1 MEKISLGDRIR
12 NGWNAFINR
21 VPKMNFYGQQSYA
34 SRPDAPRLK
43 RQNSKSMI
51 APILTRIAIDCAQ
64 TELKHVRLDPE
75 TKKYSDDIKD
85 STLHDCFNWEANID
99 QSGFDFKLDVMLSL
113 LDEGCVA
120 IVPVDTDRDPYDGSF
135 DILSMRTAKVLE
147 WFPRAVRVQLYN
159 DRNGNKE
166 ELTLPKSQVAIIQNP
181 LYSILNEPNS
191 TLQRLIKKLALLDS
205 VDEKSSSGKLDLIVQ
220 LPYLIR
226 GEARKKQAKERR
238 QDIEDQLTNGKYGIA
253 YTDATEKIIQLNRPV
268 ENQLMSQ
275 VEYLTNLLFS
285 QLGLTQ
291 SILDG
296 TADEQTLL
304 NYYQRTINP
313 IIEAVTSELNR
324 KFISKTARTQGQ
336 MIMAFRDPFKLVPVN
351 NIAEI
356 ADKFTRNE
364 ILSSNEIR
372 QIIGMK
378 PSDDPK
384 ADKLINSNI
393 NHNGNELPAG
403 EEEYEQGIDSEF
415 STEEMLN
422 S

>member
-12 NGWNAFINR
+12 NGWNAFLNR
-21 VPKMNFYGQQSYA
+21 VPKMNFYGQQSYS
-34 SRPDAPRLK
+34 SRPDQPRLRK
-43 RQNSKSMI
+43 TSSKGMI

-99 QSGFDFKLDVMLSL
+99 QTGFDFKLDIMLSL

-120 IVPVDTDRDPYDGSF
+120 IVPVDTDMDPYDGSF
-135 DILSMRTAKVLE
+135 NILTMRTAKVLE
-147 WFPRAVRVQLYN
+147 WFPRAVRVELYN
-159 DRNGNKE
+159 DRNGNKQ
-166 ELTLPKSQVAIIQNP
+166 ELKLPKSQVAIIQNP

-191 TLQRLIKKLALLDS
+191 TLQRLIRKLALLDS

-285 QLGLTQ
+285 QLGITQ

-313 IIEAVTSELNR
+313 IIEAVVSELNR
-324 KFISKTARTQGQ
+324 KFISRTARTQGQ
-336 MIMAFRDPFKLVPVN
+336 AIMAFRDPFKLVPVN

-384 ADKLINSNI
+384 ADELINSNL
-393 NHNGNELPAG
+393 NHNENEMPAG
-403 EEEYEQGIDSEF
+403 EEEYEQGIDSQ
-415 STEEMLN
+415 EE
-422 S
+422 

>member
-1 MEKISLGDRIR
+1 
-12 NGWNAFINR
+12 
-21 VPKMNFYGQQSYA
+21 MNFYGQQSYS
-34 SRPDAPRLK
+34 SRPDQPRLRK
-43 RQNSKSMI
+43 TSSKGMI

-99 QSGFDFKLDVMLSL
+99 QTGFDFKLDIMLSL

-120 IVPVDTDRDPYDGSF
+120 IVPVDTDMDPYDGSF
-135 DILSMRTAKVLE
+135 NILTMRTAKVLE
-147 WFPRAVRVQLYN
+147 WFPRAVRVELYN
-159 DRNGNKE
+159 DRNGNKQ

-191 TLQRLIKKLALLDS
+191 TLQRLIRKLALLDS

-285 QLGLTQ
+285 QLGITQ

-313 IIEAVTSELNR
+313 IIEAVVSELNR
-324 KFISKTARTQGQ
+324 KFISRTARTQGQ
-336 MIMAFRDPFKLVPVN
+336 AIMAFRDPFKLVPVN

-384 ADKLINSNI
+384 ADELINSNL
-393 NHNGNELPAG
+393 NHNENEMPAG
-403 EEEYEQGIDSEF
+403 EEEYEQGIDSQ
-415 STEEMLN
+415 EE
-422 S
+422 

>member
-12 NGWNAFINR
+12 NGWNAFLNR
-21 VPKMNFYGQQSYA
+21 VPKMNFYGQQSYS
-34 SRPDAPRLK
+34 SRPDQPRLRK
-43 RQNSKSMI
+43 TSSKGMI

-99 QSGFDFKLDVMLSL
+99 QTGFDFKLDIMLSL

-120 IVPVDTDRDPYDGSF
+120 IVPVDTDMDPYDGSF
-135 DILSMRTAKVLE
+135 NILTMRTAKVLE
-147 WFPRAVRVQLYN
+147 WFPRAVRVELYN
-159 DRNGNKE
+159 DRNGNKQ
-166 ELTLPKSQVAIIQNP
+166 ELKLPKSQVAIIQNP

-191 TLQRLIKKLALLDS
+191 TLQRLVRKLALLDS

-285 QLGLTQ
+285 QLGITQ

-313 IIEAVTSELNR
+313 IIEAVVSELNR

-336 MIMAFRDPFKLVPVN
+336 AIMAFRDPFKLVPVN

-384 ADKLINSNI
+384 ADELINSNL
-393 NHNGNELPAG
+393 NHNENEMPAG
-403 EEEYEQGIDSEF
+403 EEEYEQGIDSQ
-415 STEEMLN
+415 EE
-422 S
+422 

>member
-51 APILTRIAIDCAQ
+51 SPILTRIAIDCAQ
-64 TELKHVRLDPE
+64 TELKHVRIDSD
-75 TKKYSDDIKD
+75 TKKYSDDID
-85 STLHDCFNWEANID
+85 STLNDCFNWEANID
-99 QSGFDFKLDVMLSL
+99 QSGSDFKLDIFLSL
-113 LDEGCVA
+113 LDEGCIA

-147 WFPRAVRVQLYN
+147 WFPRSVRVQLYN
-159 DRNGNKE
+159 ERNGNKE

-191 TLQRLIKKLALLDS
+191 TLQRLVRKLALLDS

-253 YTDATEKIIQLNRPV
+253 YTDATEKIIQLNRP
-268 ENQLMSQ
+268 
-275 VEYLTNLLFS
+275 LLLQNSTGNSFLR
-285 QLGLTQ
+285 QPAL
-291 SILDG
+291 
-296 TADEQTLL
+296 
-304 NYYQRTINP
+304 
-313 IIEAVTSELNR
+313 
-324 KFISKTARTQGQ
+324 
-336 MIMAFRDPFKLVPVN
+336 RDRL
-351 NIAEI
+351 
-356 ADKFTRNE
+356 
-364 ILSSNEIR
+364 
-372 QIIGMK
+372 
-378 PSDDPK
+378 
-384 ADKLINSNI
+384 
-393 NHNGNELPAG
+393 
-403 EEEYEQGIDSEF
+403 
-415 STEEMLN
+415 
-422 S
+422 

>member
-51 APILTRIAIDCAQ
+51 SPILTRIAIDCAQ
-64 TELKHVRLDPE
+64 TELKHVRIDSE
-75 TKKYSDDIKD
+75 TRKYSDDID
-85 STLHDCFNWEANID
+85 STLNDCFNWEANID
-99 QSGFDFKLDVMLSL
+99 QSGSDFKLDIFLSL
-113 LDEGCVA
+113 LDEGCIA

-147 WFPRAVRVQLYN
+147 WFPRSVRVQLYN
-159 DRNGNKE
+159 ERNGNKE

-191 TLQRLIKKLALLDS
+191 TLQRLVRKLALLDS

-285 QLGLTQ
+285 QLGITQ

-313 IIEAVTSELNR
+313 IIEAVTAELNR

-336 MIMAFRDPFKLVPVN
+336 AIMAFRDPFKLVPVN

-384 ADKLINSNI
+384 ADELINSNL
-393 NHNGNELPAG
+393 NHNENELPMG
-403 EEEYEQGIDSEF
+403 EEEYEQSIDE
-415 STEEMLN
+415 TKEEN
-422 S
+422 

>member
-1 MEKISLGDRIR
+1 MEKITLGDRIR

-21 VPKMNFYGQQSYA
+21 IPKMDFYHQQSYA

-51 APILTRIAIDCAQ
+51 SPILTRIAIDCAQ
-64 TELKHVRLDPE
+64 TELKHVRIDAD
-75 TKKYSDDIKD
+75 TKKYSDDID
-85 STLHDCFNWEANID
+85 STLNDCFNWEANID
-99 QSGFDFKLDVMLSL
+99 QSGSDFKLDIFLSL
-113 LDEGCVA
+113 LDEGCIA

-147 WFPRAVRVQLYN
+147 WFPKAVRVQLYN
-159 DRNGNKE
+159 ERNGNRE
-166 ELTLPKSQVAIIQNP
+166 ELELPKSQVAIIQNP

-191 TLQRLIKKLALLDS
+191 TLQRLVRKLALLDS

-253 YTDATEKIIQLNRPV
+253 YTDATEKVIQLNRPV

-285 QLGLTQ
+285 QLGITQ
-291 SILDG
+291 TILDG

-313 IIEAVTSELNR
+313 IIEAVTAELNR

-336 MIMAFRDPFKLVPVN
+336 AIMAFRDPFKLVPVN

-384 ADKLINSNI
+384 ADELINSNL
-393 NHNGNELPAG
+393 NHNENEMPAG
-403 EEEYEQGIDSEF
+403 EEEYEQSIDENK
-415 STEEMLN
+415 EEY
-422 S
+422 

>member
-21 VPKMNFYGQQSYA
+21 IPKMNFYGQQSYA

-51 APILTRIAIDCAQ
+51 SPILTRIAIDCAQ
-64 TELKHVRLDPE
+64 TELKHVRIDAD
-75 TKKYSDDIKD
+75 TKKYSDDID
-85 STLHDCFNWEANID
+85 SALNDCFNWEANID
-99 QSGFDFKLDVMLSL
+99 QSGSDFKLDIFLSL
-113 LDEGCVA
+113 LDEGCIA

-147 WFPRAVRVQLYN
+147 WFPKAVRVQLYN
-159 DRNGNKE
+159 ERNGNKE

-191 TLQRLIKKLALLDS
+191 TLQRLVRKLALLDS

-285 QLGLTQ
+285 QLGITQ
-291 SILDG
+291 TILDG

-313 IIEAVTSELNR
+313 IIEAVTAELNR

-336 MIMAFRDPFKLVPVN
+336 AIMAFRDPFKLVPVN

-384 ADKLINSNI
+384 ADELINSNL
-393 NHNGNELPAG
+393 NHNENEMPAG
-403 EEEYEQGIDSEF
+403 EEAYEQSIDENK
-415 STEEMLN
+415 EEY
-422 S
+422 

>member
-51 APILTRIAIDCAQ
+51 SPILTRIAIDCAQ
-64 TELKHVRLDPE
+64 TELKHVRIDSE
-75 TKKYSDDIKD
+75 TKKYSDDID
-85 STLHDCFNWEANID
+85 STLNDCFNWEANID
-99 QSGFDFKLDVMLSL
+99 QSGSDFKLDIFLSL
-113 LDEGCVA
+113 LDEGCIA

-147 WFPRAVRVQLYN
+147 WFPRSVRVQLYN
-159 DRNGNKE
+159 ERNGNKE
-166 ELTLPKSQVAIIQNP
+166 ELTLPKTQVAIIQNP

-191 TLQRLIKKLALLDS
+191 TLQRLVRKLALLDS

-285 QLGLTQ
+285 QLGITQ

-313 IIEAVTSELNR
+313 IIEAVTAELNR

-336 MIMAFRDPFKLVPVN
+336 AIMAFRDPFKLVPVN

-384 ADKLINSNI
+384 ADELINSNL
-393 NHNGNELPAG
+393 NHNENELPMG
-403 EEEYEQGIDSEF
+403 EEEYEQSIDE
-415 STEEMLN
+415 TKEEN
-422 S
+422 

>member
-12 NGWNAFINR
+12 NGWNAFLNR

-147 WFPRAVRVQLYN
+147 WFPKAVRVQLYN
-159 DRNGNKE
+159 ERNGNKE

-191 TLQRLIKKLALLDS
+191 TLQRLVKKLALLDS

-253 YTDATEKIIQLNRPV
+253 YTDATEKVIQLNRPV

-285 QLGLTQ
+285 QLGITQ

-313 IIEAVTSELNR
+313 IIEAVVSELNR
-324 KFISKTARTQGQ
+324 KFISRTARTQGQ
-336 MIMAFRDPFKLVPVN
+336 AIMAFRDPFKLVPVN

-384 ADKLINSNI
+384 ADELINSNL
-393 NHNGNELPAG
+393 NHNENELPAG
-403 EEEYEQGIDSEF
+403 EEAYEQNIDENK
-415 STEEMLN
+415 EE
-422 S
+422 

>member
-51 APILTRIAIDCAQ
+51 SPILTRIAIDCAQ
-64 TELKHVRLDPE
+64 TELKHVRIDSD
-75 TKKYSDDIKD
+75 TRKYSDDID
-85 STLHDCFNWEANID
+85 STLNDCFNWEANID
-99 QSGFDFKLDVMLSL
+99 QSGSDFKLDIFLSL
-113 LDEGCVA
+113 LDEGCIA

-147 WFPRAVRVQLYN
+147 WFPRSVRVQLYN
-159 DRNGNKE
+159 ERNGNKE

-191 TLQRLIKKLALLDS
+191 TLQRLVRKLALLDS

-285 QLGLTQ
+285 QLGITQ

-313 IIEAVTSELNR
+313 IIEAVVSELNR

-336 MIMAFRDPFKLVPVN
+336 AIMAFRDPFKLVPVN

-384 ADKLINSNI
+384 ADELINSNL
-393 NHNGNELPAG
+393 NHNENEMPAG
-403 EEEYEQGIDSEF
+403 EEEYEQSIDE
-415 STEEMLN
+415 TKEEN
-422 S
+422 

>member
-12 NGWNAFINR
+12 NGCNAFLNR
-21 VPKMNFYGQQSYA
+21 VPKMNFYGQQSYS
-34 SRPDAPRLK
+34 SRPDQPRLRK
-43 RQNSKSMI
+43 TSSKGMI

-64 TELKHVRLDPE
+64 TELKHVRVDPE
-75 TKKYSDDIKD
+75 TKKYSDDID

-99 QSGFDFKLDVMLSL
+99 QTGFDFKLDIMLSL

-135 DILSMRTAKVLE
+135 EILSMRTAKVLE
-147 WFPRAVRVQLYN
+147 WFPRAVRVELYN
-159 DRNGNKE
+159 DRNGNKQ

-191 TLQRLIKKLALLDS
+191 TLQRLIRKLALLDS

-285 QLGLTQ
+285 QLGITQ

-313 IIEAVTSELNR
+313 IIEAVTAELNR

-336 MIMAFRDPFKLVPVN
+336 AIMAFRDPFKLVPVN

-384 ADKLINSNI
+384 ADELINSNL
-393 NHNGNELPAG
+393 NHNENEMPAG
-403 EEEYEQGIDSEF
+403 EEEYEQSIDE
-415 STEEMLN
+415 TKEEN
-422 S
+422 

>member
-51 APILTRIAIDCAQ
+51 SPILTRIAIDCAQ
-64 TELKHVRLDPE
+64 TELKHVRIDSE
-75 TKKYSDDIKD
+75 TKKYSDDID
-85 STLHDCFNWEANID
+85 STLNDCFNWEANID
-99 QSGFDFKLDVMLSL
+99 QSGSDFKLDIFLSL
-113 LDEGCVA
+113 LDEGCIA

-147 WFPRAVRVQLYN
+147 WFPRSVRVQLYN
-159 DRNGNKE
+159 ERNGNKE
-166 ELTLPKSQVAIIQNP
+166 ELTLPKTQVAIIQNP

-191 TLQRLIKKLALLDS
+191 TLQRLVRKLALLDS

-313 IIEAVTSELNR
+313 IIEAVVSELNR

-336 MIMAFRDPFKLVPVN
+336 AIMAFRDPFKLVPVN

-384 ADKLINSNI
+384 ADELINSNL
-393 NHNGNELPAG
+393 NHNENELPMG
-403 EEEYEQGIDSEF
+403 EEEYEQSIDE
-415 STEEMLN
+415 TKEEN
-422 S
+422 

>member
-51 APILTRIAIDCAQ
+51 SPILTRIAIDCAQ
-64 TELKHVRLDPE
+64 TELKHVRIDSD
-75 TKKYSDDIKD
+75 TRKYSDDID
-85 STLHDCFNWEANID
+85 STLNDCFNWEANID
-99 QSGFDFKLDVMLSL
+99 QSGSDFKLDIFLSL
-113 LDEGCVA
+113 LDEGCIA

-147 WFPRAVRVQLYN
+147 WFPRSVRVQLYN
-159 DRNGNKE
+159 ERNGNKE

-191 TLQRLIKKLALLDS
+191 TLQRLVRKLALLDS

-285 QLGLTQ
+285 QLGITQ

-313 IIEAVTSELNR
+313 IIEAVTAELNR

-336 MIMAFRDPFKLVPVN
+336 AIMAFRDPFKLVPVN

-384 ADKLINSNI
+384 ADELINSNL
-393 NHNGNELPAG
+393 NHNENELPAG
-403 EEEYEQGIDSEF
+403 EEEYEQGIDSQ
-415 STEEMLN
+415 EE
-422 S
+422 

>member
-51 APILTRIAIDCAQ
+51 SPILTRIAIDCAQ
-64 TELKHVRLDPE
+64 TELKHVRIDSD
-75 TKKYSDDIKD
+75 TKKYSDDID
-85 STLHDCFNWEANID
+85 STLNDCFNWEANID
-99 QSGFDFKLDVMLSL
+99 QSGSDFKLDIFLSL
-113 LDEGCVA
+113 LDEGCIA

-147 WFPRAVRVQLYN
+147 WFPRSVRVQLYN
-159 DRNGNKE
+159 ERNGNKE

-191 TLQRLIKKLALLDS
+191 TLQRLVRKLALLDS

-285 QLGLTQ
+285 QLGITQ

-313 IIEAVTSELNR
+313 IIEAVTAELNR

-336 MIMAFRDPFKLVPVN
+336 AIMAFRDPFKLVPVN

-384 ADKLINSNI
+384 ADELINSNL
-393 NHNGNELPAG
+393 NHNENEMPAG
-403 EEEYEQGIDSEF
+403 EEEYEQSIDE
-415 STEEMLN
+415 TKEEN
-422 S
+422 

>member
-21 VPKMNFYGQQSYA
+21 IPKMNFYGQQSYA

-64 TELKHVRLDPE
+64 TELKHVRVDPE

-99 QSGFDFKLDVMLSL
+99 QSGFDFKLDIMLSL
-113 LDEGCVA
+113 LDEGCIA

-135 DILSMRTAKVLE
+135 DILSMRTAKVVE
-147 WFPRAVRVQLYN
+147 WFPKAVRVQLYN

-166 ELTLPKSQVAIIQNP
+166 ELELPKSQVAIIQNP

-191 TLQRLIKKLALLDS
+191 TLQRLVRKLALLDS

-285 QLGLTQ
+285 QLGITQ

-336 MIMAFRDPFKLVPVN
+336 AIMAFRDPFKLVPVN

-384 ADKLINSNI
+384 ADELINSNL
-393 NHNGNELPAG
+393 NHNENEMPAG
-403 EEEYEQGIDSEF
+403 EEEYEQGIDENK
-415 STEEMLN
+415 EED
-422 S
+422 

>member
-1 MEKISLGDRIR
+1 MEKITLGDRIR

-21 VPKMNFYGQQSYA
+21 IPKMNFYGQQSYA

-51 APILTRIAIDCAQ
+51 SPILTRIAIDCAQ
-64 TELKHVRLDPE
+64 TELKHVRIDAD
-75 TKKYSDDIKD
+75 TKKYSDDID
-85 STLHDCFNWEANID
+85 STLNDCFNWEANID
-99 QSGFDFKLDVMLSL
+99 QSGSDFKLDIFLSL
-113 LDEGCVA
+113 LDEGCIA

-147 WFPRAVRVQLYN
+147 WFPKAVRVQLYN
-159 DRNGNKE
+159 ERNGNKE
-166 ELTLPKSQVAIIQNP
+166 ELELPKSQVAIIQNP

-191 TLQRLIKKLALLDS
+191 TLQRLVRKLALLDS

-285 QLGLTQ
+285 QLGITQ
-291 SILDG
+291 TILDG

-313 IIEAVTSELNR
+313 IIEAVTAELNR
-324 KFISKTARTQGQ
+324 KFISRTARTQGQ
-336 MIMAFRDPFKLVPVN
+336 AIMAFRDPFKLVPVN

-384 ADKLINSNI
+384 ADELINSNL
-393 NHNGNELPAG
+393 NHNENEMPAG
-403 EEEYEQGIDSEF
+403 EEEYEQSIDENK
-415 STEEMLN
+415 EE
-422 S
+422 

>member
-51 APILTRIAIDCAQ
+51 SPILTRIAIDCAQ
-64 TELKHVRLDPE
+64 TELKHVRIDSD
-75 TKKYSDDIKD
+75 TRKYSDDID
-85 STLHDCFNWEANID
+85 STLNDCFNWEANID
-99 QSGFDFKLDVMLSL
+99 QSGSDFKLDIFLSL
-113 LDEGCVA
+113 LDEGCIA

-147 WFPRAVRVQLYN
+147 WFPRSVRVQLYN
-159 DRNGNKE
+159 ERNGNKE

-191 TLQRLIKKLALLDS
+191 TLQRLVRKLALLDS

-285 QLGLTQ
+285 QLGITQ

-313 IIEAVTSELNR
+313 IIEAVTAELNR

-336 MIMAFRDPFKLVPVN
+336 AIMAFRDPFKLVPVN

-384 ADKLINSNI
+384 ADELINSNL
-393 NHNGNELPAG
+393 NHNENELPMG
-403 EEEYEQGIDSEF
+403 EEEYEQSIDE
-415 STEEMLN
+415 TKEEN
-422 S
+422 

>member
-1 MEKISLGDRIR
+1 
-12 NGWNAFINR
+12 
-21 VPKMNFYGQQSYA
+21 
-34 SRPDAPRLK
+34 
-43 RQNSKSMI
+43 MI

-64 TELKHVRLDPE
+64 TELKHVRVDPE
-75 TKKYSDDIKD
+75 TKKYSDDID

-99 QSGFDFKLDVMLSL
+99 QTGFDFKLDIMLSL

-135 DILSMRTAKVLE
+135 DILSMRTAKVVE
-147 WFPRAVRVQLYN
+147 WFPRAVRVELYN
-159 DRNGNKE
+159 DRNGNKQ

-191 TLQRLIKKLALLDS
+191 TLQRLIRKLALLDS

-285 QLGLTQ
+285 QLGITQ
-291 SILDG
+291 SI
-296 TADEQTLL
+296 
-304 NYYQRTINP
+304 
-313 IIEAVTSELNR
+313 VSELNR
-324 KFISKTARTQGQ
+324 KFISKTARTKGQ
-336 MIMAFRDPFKLVPVN
+336 AIMAFRDPFKLVPVN

-384 ADKLINSNI
+384 ADELINSNL
-393 NHNGNELPAG
+393 NHNENELPRG
-403 EEEYEQGIDSEF
+403 EEEYEQGIDSQ
-415 STEEMLN
+415 EE
-422 S
+422 

>member
-12 NGWNAFINR
+12 NGWNAFLNR
-21 VPKMNFYGQQSYA
+21 VPKMNFYGQQSYS
-34 SRPDAPRLK
+34 SRPDQPRLRK
-43 RQNSKSMI
+43 TSSKGMI

-99 QSGFDFKLDVMLSL
+99 QTGFDFKLDIMLSL

-120 IVPVDTDRDPYDGSF
+120 IVPVDTDMDPYDGSF
-135 DILSMRTAKVLE
+135 NILTMRTAKVLE
-147 WFPRAVRVQLYN
+147 WFPRAVRVELYN
-159 DRNGNKE
+159 DRNGNKQ

-191 TLQRLIKKLALLDS
+191 TLQRLIRKLALLDS

-285 QLGLTQ
+285 QLGITQ

-313 IIEAVTSELNR
+313 IIEAVVSELNR

-336 MIMAFRDPFKLVPVN
+336 AIMAFRDPFKLVPVN

-384 ADKLINSNI
+384 ADELINSNL
-393 NHNGNELPAG
+393 NHNENEMPAG
-403 EEEYEQGIDSEF
+403 EEEYEQGIDSQ
-415 STEEMLN
+415 EE
-422 S
+422 

>member
-12 NGWNAFINR
+12 NGWNAFLNR
-21 VPKMNFYGQQSYA
+21 VPKMNFYGQQSYS
-34 SRPDAPRLK
+34 SRPDQPRLRK
-43 RQNSKSMI
+43 TSSKGMI

-99 QSGFDFKLDVMLSL
+99 QTGFDFKLDIMLSL

-120 IVPVDTDRDPYDGSF
+120 IVPVDTDKDPYDGSF
-135 DILSMRTAKVLE
+135 DILTMRTAKVLE
-147 WFPRAVRVQLYN
+147 WFPRAVRVELYN
-159 DRNGNKE
+159 DRNGNKQ

-191 TLQRLIKKLALLDS
+191 TLQRLIRKLALLDS

-285 QLGLTQ
+285 QLGITQ

-313 IIEAVTSELNR
+313 IIEAVVSELNR

-336 MIMAFRDPFKLVPVN
+336 AIMAFRDPFKLVPVN

-384 ADKLINSNI
+384 ADELINSNL
-393 NHNGNELPAG
+393 NHNENEMPAG
-403 EEEYEQGIDSEF
+403 EEEYEQGIDSQ
-415 STEEMLN
+415 EE
-422 S
+422 

>member
-1 MEKISLGDRIR
+1 MEKITLGDRIR

-21 VPKMNFYGQQSYA
+21 IPKMDFYHQQSYA

-51 APILTRIAIDCAQ
+51 SPILTRIAIDCAQ
-64 TELKHVRLDPE
+64 TELKHVRIDAD
-75 TKKYSDDIKD
+75 TKKYSDDID
-85 STLHDCFNWEANID
+85 STLNDCFNWEANID
-99 QSGFDFKLDVMLSL
+99 QSGSDFKLDIFLSL
-113 LDEGCVA
+113 LDEGCIA

-147 WFPRAVRVQLYN
+147 WFPKAVRVQLYN
-159 DRNGNKE
+159 ERNGNKE

-191 TLQRLIKKLALLDS
+191 TLQRLVRKLALLDS

-253 YTDATEKIIQLNRPV
+253 YTDATEKVIQLNRPV

-285 QLGLTQ
+285 QLGITQ
-291 SILDG
+291 TILDG

-313 IIEAVTSELNR
+313 IIEAVTAELNR

-336 MIMAFRDPFKLVPVN
+336 AIMAFRDPFKLVPVN

-384 ADKLINSNI
+384 ADELINSNL
-393 NHNGNELPAG
+393 NHNENEMPAG
-403 EEEYEQGIDSEF
+403 EEEYEQSIDENK
-415 STEEMLN
+415 EEY
-422 S
+422 

>member
-1 MEKISLGDRIR
+1 MEKITLGDRIR

-21 VPKMNFYGQQSYA
+21 IPKMNFYGQQSYA

-51 APILTRIAIDCAQ
+51 SPILTRIAIDCAQ
-64 TELKHVRLDPE
+64 TELKHVRIDAD
-75 TKKYSDDIKD
+75 TKKYSDDID
-85 STLHDCFNWEANID
+85 STLNDCFNWEANID
-99 QSGFDFKLDVMLSL
+99 QSGSDFKLDIFLSL
-113 LDEGCVA
+113 LDEGCIA

-147 WFPRAVRVQLYN
+147 WFPKAVRVQLYN
-159 DRNGNKE
+159 DRNGNRE
-166 ELTLPKSQVAIIQNP
+166 ELELPKSQVAIIQNP

-191 TLQRLIKKLALLDS
+191 TLQRLVRKLALLDS

-253 YTDATEKIIQLNRPV
+253 YTDATEKVIQLNRPV

-285 QLGLTQ
+285 QLGITQ
-291 SILDG
+291 TILDG

-313 IIEAVTSELNR
+313 IIEAVTAELNR

-336 MIMAFRDPFKLVPVN
+336 AIMAFRDPFKLVPVN

-384 ADKLINSNI
+384 ADELINSNL
-393 NHNGNELPAG
+393 NHNENEMPAG
-403 EEEYEQGIDSEF
+403 EEEYEQSIDENK
-415 STEEMLN
+415 EEY
-422 S
+422 

>member
-12 NGWNAFINR
+12 NGWNAFLNR
-21 VPKMNFYGQQSYA
+21 VPKMNFYGQQSYS
-34 SRPDAPRLK
+34 SRPDQPRLRK
-43 RQNSKSMI
+43 TSSKGMI

-99 QSGFDFKLDVMLSL
+99 QTGFDFKLDIMLSL

-120 IVPVDTDRDPYDGSF
+120 IVPVDTDMDPYDGSF
-135 DILSMRTAKVLE
+135 NILTMRTAKVLE
-147 WFPRAVRVQLYN
+147 WFPRAVRVELYN
-159 DRNGNKE
+159 DRNGNKQ

-191 TLQRLIKKLALLDS
+191 TLQRLIRKLALLDS

-285 QLGLTQ
+285 QLGITQ

-313 IIEAVTSELNR
+313 IIEAVVSELNR
-324 KFISKTARTQGQ
+324 KFISRTARTQGQ
-336 MIMAFRDPFKLVPVN
+336 AIMAFRDPFKLVPVN

-384 ADKLINSNI
+384 ADELINSNL
-393 NHNGNELPAG
+393 NHNENEMPAG
-403 EEEYEQGIDSEF
+403 EEEYEQGIDSQ
-415 STEEMLN
+415 EE
-422 S
+422 

>member
-51 APILTRIAIDCAQ
+51 SPILTRIAIDCAQ
-64 TELKHVRLDPE
+64 TELKHVRIDSD
-75 TKKYSDDIKD
+75 TKKYSDDID
-85 STLHDCFNWEANID
+85 STLNDCFNWEANID
-99 QSGFDFKLDVMLSL
+99 QSGSDFKLDIFLSL
-113 LDEGCVA
+113 LDEGCIA

-147 WFPRAVRVQLYN
+147 WFPKAVRVQLYN
-159 DRNGNKE
+159 ERNGNKE

-191 TLQRLIKKLALLDS
+191 TLQRLVRKLALLDS

-253 YTDATEKIIQLNRPV
+253 YTDATEKVIQLNRPV

-285 QLGLTQ
+285 QLGITQ
-291 SILDG
+291 TILDG

-313 IIEAVTSELNR
+313 IIEAVTAELNR

-336 MIMAFRDPFKLVPVN
+336 AIMAFRDPFKLVPVN

-384 ADKLINSNI
+384 ADELINSNL
-393 NHNGNELPAG
+393 NHNENEMPEG
-403 EEEYEQGIDSEF
+403 EEEYEQSIDENK
-415 STEEMLN
+415 EEY
-422 S
+422 

>member
-51 APILTRIAIDCAQ
+51 SPILTRIAIDCAQ
-64 TELKHVRLDPE
+64 TELKHVRIDSE
-75 TKKYSDDIKD
+75 TKKYSDDID
-85 STLHDCFNWEANID
+85 STLNDCFNWEANID
-99 QSGFDFKLDVMLSL
+99 QSGSDFKLDIFLSL
-113 LDEGCVA
+113 LDEGCIA

-147 WFPRAVRVQLYN
+147 WFPRSVRVQLYN
-159 DRNGNKE
+159 ERNGNKE

-191 TLQRLIKKLALLDS
+191 TLQRLVRKLALLDS

-285 QLGLTQ
+285 QLGITQ

-313 IIEAVTSELNR
+313 IIEAVTAELNR

-336 MIMAFRDPFKLVPVN
+336 AIMAFRDPFKLVPVN

-384 ADKLINSNI
+384 ADELINSNL
-393 NHNGNELPAG
+393 NHNENELPQG
-403 EEEYEQGIDSEF
+403 EEEYEQSIDENK
-415 STEEMLN
+415 EEN
-422 S
+422 

>member
-1 MEKISLGDRIR
+1 MEKVSLGDRIR
-12 NGWNAFINR
+12 NGWNAFLNH
-21 VPKMNFYGQQSYA
+21 VPKLNFYGQQSY
-34 SRPDAPRLK
+34 SNRPDAPRL
-43 RQNSKSMI
+43 RRTNSKTMI
-51 APILTRIAIDCAQ
+51 SPILTRIAIDCAQ
-64 TELKHVRLDPE
+64 TELKHVRVDPD
-75 TKKYSDDIKD
+75 TKKYSDDIV
-85 STLHDCFNWEANID
+85 SSLNDCFNWEANID
-99 QSGFDFKLDVMLSL
+99 QSGFDFKLDVYLSL
-113 LDEGCVA
+113 LDEGCIA
-120 IVPVDTDRDPYDGSF
+120 IVPVDTDTDPYNGSF
-135 DILSMRTAKVLE
+135 DILSLRTAKILE
-147 WFPRAVRVQLYN
+147 WFPKAVRVQLYN
-159 DRNGNKE
+159 ERNGNKE

-191 TLQRLIKKLALLDS
+191 TLQRLVKKLALLDS

-313 IIEAVTSELNR
+313 IIEAITSELNR

-336 MIMAFRDPFKLVPVN
+336 AIMAFRDPFKLVPVN

-384 ADKLINSNI
+384 ADELINSNL
-393 NHNGNELPAG
+393 NHNENELPAG
-403 EEEYEQGIDSEF
+403 EEEYEQSIDENK
-415 STEEMLN
+415 EE
-422 S
+422 

>member
-1 MEKISLGDRIR
+1 MIS
-12 NGWNAFINR
+12 
-21 VPKMNFYGQQSYA
+21 
-34 SRPDAPRLK
+34 
-43 RQNSKSMI
+43 
-51 APILTRIAIDCAQ
+51 PILTRIAIDCAQ
-64 TELKHVRLDPE
+64 TELKHVRIDSE
-75 TKKYSDDIKD
+75 TRKYSDDID
-85 STLHDCFNWEANID
+85 STLNDCFNWEANID
-99 QSGFDFKLDVMLSL
+99 QSGSDFKLDIFLSL
-113 LDEGCVA
+113 LDEGCIA

-147 WFPRAVRVQLYN
+147 WFPRSVRVQLYN
-159 DRNGNKE
+159 ERNGNKE

-191 TLQRLIKKLALLDS
+191 TLQRLIRKLALLDS

-285 QLGLTQ
+285 QLGITQ

-313 IIEAVTSELNR
+313 IIEAVTAELNR

-336 MIMAFRDPFKLVPVN
+336 AIMAFRDPFKLVPVN

-384 ADKLINSNI
+384 ADELINSNL
-393 NHNGNELPAG
+393 NHNENELPQG
-403 EEEYEQGIDSEF
+403 EEEYEQGIDSQ
-415 STEEMLN
+415 EE
-422 S
+422 

>member
-51 APILTRIAIDCAQ
+51 SPILTRIAIDCAQ
-64 TELKHVRLDPE
+64 TELKHVRIDSD
-75 TKKYSDDIKD
+75 TRKYSDDID
-85 STLHDCFNWEANID
+85 STLNDCFNWEANID
-99 QSGFDFKLDVMLSL
+99 QSGSDFKLDIFLSL
-113 LDEGCVA
+113 LDEGCIA

-147 WFPRAVRVQLYN
+147 WFPRSVRVQLYN

-191 TLQRLIKKLALLDS
+191 TLQRLVRKLALLDS

-285 QLGLTQ
+285 QLGITQ

-313 IIEAVTSELNR
+313 IIEAVTAELNR

-336 MIMAFRDPFKLVPVN
+336 AIMAFRDPFKLVPVN

-384 ADKLINSNI
+384 ADELINSNL
-393 NHNGNELPAG
+393 NHNENELPMG
-403 EEEYEQGIDSEF
+403 EEEYEQSIDE
-415 STEEMLN
+415 TKEEN
-422 S
+422 

>member
-12 NGWNAFINR
+12 NGWNAFLNR
-21 VPKMNFYGQQSYA
+21 VPKMNFYGQQSYS
-34 SRPDAPRLK
+34 SRPDQPRLRK
-43 RQNSKSMI
+43 TSSKGMI

-99 QSGFDFKLDVMLSL
+99 QTGFDFKLDIMLSL

-120 IVPVDTDRDPYDGSF
+120 IVPVDTDKDPYDGSF
-135 DILSMRTAKVLE
+135 DILSMRTAKVVE
-147 WFPRAVRVQLYN
+147 WFPRAVRVELYN
-159 DRNGNKE
+159 DRNGNKQ

-191 TLQRLIKKLALLDS
+191 TLQRLIRKLALLDS

-285 QLGLTQ
+285 QLGITQ

-313 IIEAVTSELNR
+313 IIEAVVSELNR

-336 MIMAFRDPFKLVPVN
+336 AIMAFRDPFKLVPVN

-384 ADKLINSNI
+384 ADELINSNL
-393 NHNGNELPAG
+393 NHNENEMPAG
-403 EEEYEQGIDSEF
+403 EEEYEQGIDSQ
-415 STEEMLN
+415 EE
-422 S
+422 